1 MDAYIL
7 YHIQCFERM
16 CIHKFKNLEGKFM
29 FTLNISLGSYV
40 TCIGKKYI
48 TSSRACIN
56 RDVEPE

>member
-1 MDAYIL
+1 
-7 YHIQCFERM
+7 
-16 CIHKFKNLEGKFM
+16 M